1 MYNVTMKKNVDLDQE
16 QASYLVGEILKED
29 YPFLCQ
35 EVRSLHQKQNLK
47 PHEAVDLQRNIEVRN
62 AMKVLL
68 TYYLTHNDHT
78 EYFELQRVYGN
89 V

>member
-1 MYNVTMKKNVDLDQE
+1 MYNVTVSKNLELDQE
-16 QASYLVGEILKED
+16 QASNLVGEVLKED
-29 YPFLCQ
+29 FVFISQ
-35 EVRSLHQKQNLK
+35 EVRSLQRKPDLK
-47 PHEAVDLQRNIEVRN
+47 PHEAIDLQRSIEVRN

-68 TYYLTHNDHT
+68 TYYLTHNEHT